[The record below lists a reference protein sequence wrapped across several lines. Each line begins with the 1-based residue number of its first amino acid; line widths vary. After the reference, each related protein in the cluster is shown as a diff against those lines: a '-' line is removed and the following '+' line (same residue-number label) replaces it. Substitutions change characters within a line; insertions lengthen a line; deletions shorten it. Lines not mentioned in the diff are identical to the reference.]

1 MAGQDDKPRSTRGS
15 SLKDDSTEQGLDRVI
30 SGRHLDDQYHGH
42 ESYTDT
48 KAEGDIENEEGDE
61 EEGEGEG
68 EGEGD
73 HGEKKSDEA
82 DLSRDGSA
90 TGEVD
95 LEKDQVEDDDAIP
108 GGGVLGAPVD
118 DKDLEA
124 GNLEKS
130 KTSNSK
136 RSRKDPNLV
145 SWKGPDDPENPKN
158 WPLNRK
164 WAATLVGKNGFRSA
178 KVNHLIDFS

>member
-15 SLKDDSTEQGLDRVI
+15 SLKDDSTAQGLNRVI
-30 SGRHLDDQYHGH
+30 SGRHLDDQYHGQ
-42 ESYTDT
+42 ESYADT
-48 KAEGDIENEEGDE
+48 KSERDIENEEEDE

-68 EGEGD
+68 G
-73 HGEKKSDEA
+73 HGEKNSDEA

-90 TGEVD
+90 TGEAD

-136 RSRKDPNLV
+136 RSRKDPNLI

-164 WAATLVGKNGFRSA
+164 WAATLVGKNDLRSVI
-178 KVNHLIDFS
+178 VNHVVDFY